1 MDNLLILIIIIF
13 NFFLFSR
20 NDLISNKI
28 NLFDLPDNNRKI
40 HSKKIALTGGV
51 FIFVNHIHRLLII
64 NNDQHTNF
72 NIKFPYDGFKVCFIF
87 LFYIFK
93 FYLYLFI
100 FKDIS
105 NFKISYN
112 FCRKNIIK

>member
-51 FIFVNHIHRLLII
+51 FIFVNFII
-64 NNDQHTNF
+64 FISIPFISFFNNLN
-72 NIKFPYDGFKVCFIF
+72 FIF
-87 LFYIFK
+87 QLKRELFSLV
-93 FYLYLFI
+93 FYWELL
-100 FKDIS
+100 KQ
-105 NFKISYN
+105 
-112 FCRKNIIK
+112 